1 MSSGIVSVTG
11 AWSTSS
17 DLECSRVS
25 ALFCDASRSLSGWHM
40 LIRPLSGGGGGGRG
54 GGREGEEVLLC
65 ACERKLTAGT
75 EYHLRYL
82 CACVM

>member
-1 MSSGIVSVTG
+1 M
-11 AWSTSS
+11 
-17 DLECSRVS
+17 
-25 ALFCDASRSLSGWHM
+25 
-40 LIRPLSGGGGGGRG
+40 GGGRG

-75 EYHLRYL
+75 EYHLRCL